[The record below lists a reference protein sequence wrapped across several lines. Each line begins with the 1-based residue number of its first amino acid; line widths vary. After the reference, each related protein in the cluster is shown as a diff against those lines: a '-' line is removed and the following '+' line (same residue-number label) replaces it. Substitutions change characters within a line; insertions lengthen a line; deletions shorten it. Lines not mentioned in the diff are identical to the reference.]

1 MRLETPRQRRR
12 RKAREAPFPQGW
24 RALLS
29 NRVAHWCFLDDA
41 ERARLEDLIKVFLV
55 DKEFEG
61 AGGLKV
67 AEDVKVTIAAQAC
80 LLLLGLDH
88 DYYRDVHSIIVYPS
102 TVMRR
107 GSQASAVLAGAIT
120 EEPAALLGEARLHGP
135 VVLVWDQALTQARYP
150 GRGHNV
156 VYHEFAHKIDMA
168 DGAVDGRPPQPDG
181 PASRRLAEVLRRE
194 FSLLR
199 ERADQG
205 RPTLLDAY
213 GATNAAEFFAV
224 ATEGFFDLPVSLQQ
238 QHPELYAVLAEFYRQ
253 DPAAR
258 VLRCEPEEMDP

>member
-12 RKAREAPFPQGW
+12 RKVREAPFPDSW

-29 NRVAHWCFLDDA
+29 DRMTHWCFLDDA
-41 ERARLEDLIKVFLV
+41 ERRRLEDLIKVFVV

-61 AGGLKV
+61 AGGLRV

-102 TVMRR
+102 TVVRR
-107 GSQASAVLAGAIT
+107 GPQASAVLAGAVT
-120 EEPAALLGEARLHGP
+120 EEPAALAGEARLHGP
-135 VVLVWDQALTQARYP
+135 MVIVWDQALAQARFP

-168 DGAVDGRPPQPDG
+168 DGSVDGRPPQRAG
-181 PASRRLAEVLRRE
+181 PASRRLAEVLARE
-194 FSLLR
+194 FGALR
-199 ERADQG
+199 EGAEEG
-205 RPTLLDAY
+205 RPTLLDTY
-213 GATNAAEFFAV
+213 GAMNAAEFFAV

-238 QHPELYAVLAEFYRQ
+238 QHPDLYAVLAEFYRQ

-258 VLRCEPEEMDP
+258 VRRCGPEG